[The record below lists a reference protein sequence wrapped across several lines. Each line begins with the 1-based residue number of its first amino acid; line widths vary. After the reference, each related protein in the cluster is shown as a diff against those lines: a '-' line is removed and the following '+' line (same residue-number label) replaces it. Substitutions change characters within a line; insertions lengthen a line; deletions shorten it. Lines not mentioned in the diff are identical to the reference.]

1 MNIPNVKEVSELV
14 VALHFFT
21 FYLFLNLVSIY
32 HLIEALPFTFSFTYI
47 IMHHLQNNF
56 VRKQNM

>member
-32 HLIEALPFTFSFTYI
+32 HLIEALPFYIFFHIHYHASFTEQ
-47 IMHHLQNNF
+47 LC
-56 VRKQNM
+56 